1 MTNFD
6 MRLKEGLSAEDEAF
20 LKDLEEGESLFGQ
33 LGATF
38 TGPMKLWSGA
48 AFVLTFAFLALAI
61 WSLIRILGA
70 SEVRE
75 MILWLV
81 GFVFAMLTVAII
93 KIWFLMRMNHLALLR
108 ELKRLELRL
117 ELRLARSRT

>member
-6 MRLKEGLSAEDEAF
+6 TRPKAGLSAEDEAF
-20 LKDLEEGESLFGQ
+20 LKNLEEGESMFSQ

-38 TGPMKLWSGA
+38 TGPMKAWTGV
-48 AFVLTFAFLALAI
+48 AFVLSFVFLALAV
-61 WSLIRILGA
+61 WSLIRMLGA

-75 MILWLV
+75 MILWFA
-81 GFVFAMLTVAII
+81 GFVFAMLTVAMI
-93 KIWFLMRMNHLALLR
+93 KIWFWMRMNHLALLR

-117 ELRLARSRT
+117 ARGRT